1 MRDVLGDDVPSQ
13 ATIYRCVAE
22 FQRGRQ
28 STEDE
33 HRSGRPADT
42 CSDDNVRSVQDM
54 IQKDRR
60 LNIRYVADSL
70 KMSYD
75 STRHIIT
82 DVMGYHKVCA
92 RRVPRMLTTENKQA
106 RLTTSRDNLSR
117 YKSDP
122 AKFIRRYVTMD
133 ETLAPHFHPETKLQ
147 SKAWKHPTSPPPVK
161 FRKIA

>member
-42 CSDDNVRSVQDM
+42 CFDDNVRSVQDM

-70 KMSYD
+70 KMSYG
-75 STRHIIT
+75 TIRHIIT
-82 DVMGYHKVCA
+82 EVLGYHKVCA
-92 RRVPRMLTTENKQA
+92 RWVPRMLTHENEQV

-117 YKSDP
+117 
-122 AKFIRRYVTMD
+122 
-133 ETLAPHFHPETKLQ
+133 
-147 SKAWKHPTSPPPVK
+147 VK
-161 FRKIA
+161 FRRLPQPGKLWHVYLRTVRMF